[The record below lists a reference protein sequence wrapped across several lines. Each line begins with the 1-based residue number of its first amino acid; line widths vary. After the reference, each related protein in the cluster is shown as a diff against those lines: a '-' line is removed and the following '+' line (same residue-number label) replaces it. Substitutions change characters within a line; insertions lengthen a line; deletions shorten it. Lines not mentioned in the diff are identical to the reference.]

1 MWKYLVKIEYEE
13 WTKRKQAISKKHN
26 SKEEQVR
33 KTRKQSKKKSGRK
46 IGKSFS
52 SKKLIALPIPYF
64 FYLLKKQARPF
75 TLDQKAFSGGDGT
88 IMNVRCTTSKLLSML
103 NVERVCY
110 LRLLAKMP
118 FNILITRYLSTS
130 HKTHRAFFY
139 LLI

>member
-1 MWKYLVKIEYEE
+1 MWKYLVKIEYEV
-13 WTKRKQAISKKHN
+13 WTKRKQTISKKHN

-88 IMNVRCTTSKLLSML
+88 IMNVRCPHFKTTINAECGACVLFAIACKDAYQYTYYTL
-103 NVERVCY
+103 Y
-110 LRLLAKMP
+110 K
-118 FNILITRYLSTS
+118 
-130 HKTHRAFFY
+130 HKS
-139 LLI
+139 